1 MRVVHMTD
9 VHFHQRPRLGEV
21 FNKRFLGLT
30 NLYALGRIHHFD
42 ASAVVGSAVQDAL
55 AQEPDLFVMTGD
67 MTALAAEAEFVLAR
81 NAFAP
86 LLEAV
91 PSVVVP
97 GNHDLYTR
105 EARKAARMERHF
117 GPWMKG
123 GEWDGRGWTGPD
135 PAGAVP
141 WPVRFR
147 LDDVD
152 VVATNPC
159 RPVLRSTGRFGP
171 EALERASGLVR
182 EGLDAGQSVVYA
194 MHYPPLWDDGR
205 VYDRPG
211 HNLVDQDALIA
222 SLRAAPPHVLLHGH
236 NHSCWRTALPAEP
249 HPVHVLNC
257 GTSSAISGLPDRT
270 AGYFVF
276 ELEGGELRSVR
287 RRMLLAESGTWEDHP
302 AAFEAA

>member
-9 VHFHQRPRLGEV
+9 VHFHVKPRLGQV

-42 ASAVVGSAVQDAL
+42 AAGVVGSAVEDAL
-55 AQEPDLFVMTGD
+55 AQEPDLFVMIGD
-67 MTALAAEAEFVLAR
+67 MTALAAEEEFAAAR
-81 NAFAP
+81 DAFAP

-97 GNHDLYTR
+97 GNHDLYTG
-105 EARKAARMERHF
+105 EARRAARMERHF
-117 GPWMKG
+117 GAWMKG
-123 GEWDGRGWTGPD
+123 GDWTEAGWSGPE
-135 PAGAVP
+135 PSGAVP

-147 LDDVD
+147 LRDVD

-159 RPVLRSTGRFGP
+159 RPVLRSTGRYGR
-171 EALERASGLVR
+171 EALQRAAALVQDS
-182 EGLDAGQSVVYA
+182 LAAKQSVIYA
-194 MHYPPLWDDGR
+194 MHYPPLWADGR

-211 HNLVDQDALIA
+211 HNLVDQDALVG
-222 SLRAAPPHVLLHGH
+222 SLEAAPPHVLLHGH
-236 NHSCWRTALPAEP
+236 NHSCWRTALDAQP

-257 GTSSAISGLPDRT
+257 GTTSAVSPLPDRT

-276 ELEGGELRSVR
+276 ELERGRLESVR
-287 RRMLLAESGTWEDHP
+287 RRMLLGGAGAWQDHP
-302 AAFEAA
+302 GSFEAA